1 MDDLAYL
8 SALEA
13 LAMFRIRE
21 LSPVELLDAVIARDE
36 AVGAD
41 INAFA
46 WRFSDA
52 ARAEAKHAED
62 RYMGNGPAPRPLE
75 GIPVAIKEN
84 QAIAGQPLTNASLLA
99 ADTIASGTAP
109 LPQRVLDAGGIVHA
123 RTTMS
128 EFGTHWATH
137 SRLFGITRNPWNCA
151 YDVGGSSGGSAAALA
166 AGTTTLATGGDFAG
180 SIRTPAAC
188 CGVVG
193 YKPPYGRVPVL
204 PTTNFDTYLSQG
216 PMARTV
222 ADCALILEVI
232 AGPHPNDIV
241 SLRDPVALP
250 REQGSLRG
258 WKVAL
263 SLDLGSWQV
272 SPEVQTNTLAVA
284 DALSAAG
291 AEVEEVALDWDPR
304 ELTEAIIT
312 HFVVRLQQLNVT
324 WTPEQRSQFS
334 TYAANYF
341 APEPLL
347 PPGQVERG
355 LQLEAKIYAV
365 LGSLLERYRV
375 LICSTLT
382 IPAIPAGVDQPDRL
396 FDTENWTIVPGFAH
410 VMGWPFNICN
420 RCPVLAVPSGIGANG
435 IPTGI
440 QIVGRTHADV
450 DVFRVGM
457 ALERE
462 RPWLDVP
469 ARRPRLPQAEAL
481 EA

>member
-13 LAMFRIRE
+13 LAKFRIRE

-52 ARAEAKHAED
+52 ARAEAKRAED
-62 RYMGNGPAPRPLE
+62 RYMGNGPEPRPLE

-137 SRLFGITRNPWNCA
+137 SRLFGVTRNPWNRD

-166 AGTTTLATGGDFAG
+166 AGLTTLATGGDIGG
-180 SIRTPAAC
+180 SLRTPAAC

-193 YKPPYGRVPVL
+193 YKPPYGRVPL
-204 PTTNFDTYLSQG
+204 TPTRNFDTYLTNG

-222 ADCALILEVI
+222 ADCALLTNLI
-232 AGPHPNDIV
+232 AGPHPDDIV
-241 SLRDPVALP
+241 SLREPVDVPLDVA
-250 REQGSLRG
+250 GDLRG
-258 WKVAL
+258 WKIAL
-263 SLDLGSWQV
+263 SLDLGSWEL
-272 SPEVQTNTLAVA
+272 SPDVRANTLAAA
-284 DALSAAG
+284 DALRAAG
-291 AEVEEVALDWDPR
+291 ADVEEVALDWDPR
-304 ELTEAIIT
+304 EIAEAVIT
-312 HFVVRLQQLNVT
+312 HFVAQVHQAADP
-324 WTPEQRSQFS
+324 WSAEQRTQLT

-341 APEPLL
+341 APVAPL
-347 PPGQVERG
+347 PCGQVDRG
-355 LQLEAKIYAV
+355 LQLEARIYAA
-365 LGSLLERYRV
+365 LAALLETHRV
-375 LICSTLT
+375 LVCPTL
-382 IPAIPAGVDQPDRL
+382 AIPALAAGADQPDPL
-396 FDTENWTIVPGFAH
+396 FDTEQWTMVTGIAH
-410 VMGWPFNICN
+410 MMGLPFNVCN
-420 RCPVLAVPSGIGANG
+420 RCPVLAAPSGIAENG
-435 IPTGI
+435 VPTGI
-440 QIVGRTHADV
+440 QVVGRTYADP
-450 DVFRVGM
+450 DVFAVGA

-462 RPWLDVP
+462 RPWLDTP
-469 ARRPRLPQAEAL
+469 ARRPNLPQV
-481 EA
+481 